1 MNLCLNDL
9 FVCLVSNTRYS
20 ERTYCLGDR
29 KAVKGITT
37 ASKKVNKSSDV
48 LTDKDLSH
56 LLWWKE
62 VVFLDVI
69 GITIDD

>member
-1 MNLCLNDL
+1 MCFLIK
-9 FVCLVSNTRYS
+9 SNTRYS
-20 ERTYCLGDR
+20 ERRYCLGDG

-37 ASKKVNKSSDV
+37 ASSKKVKTKSTDV

-62 VVFLDVI
+62 V
-69 GITIDD
+69 TILFSILSRVSCYGFR